1 MRALVDAGMRQL
13 FRRKTAAPI
22 HVEAVELSPHEL
34 HEFFFRHDAVLI
46 LSIKRIR
53 FSTSLAPADQVRLL
67 TAKAD
72 VDAITAATSPE
83 IIEIFE
89 NFDMVLS
96 SDCHSDL

>member
-1 MRALVDAGMRQL
+1 MNSSFDTTP
-13 FRRKTAAPI
+13 F
-22 HVEAVELSPHEL
+22 LSW
-34 HEFFFRHDAVLI
+34 
-46 LSIKRIR
+46 SIKRTS

-83 IIEIFE
+83 IIAIFE

-96 SDCHSDL
+96 SERHFHLECSGTAETRRLYPPLFM